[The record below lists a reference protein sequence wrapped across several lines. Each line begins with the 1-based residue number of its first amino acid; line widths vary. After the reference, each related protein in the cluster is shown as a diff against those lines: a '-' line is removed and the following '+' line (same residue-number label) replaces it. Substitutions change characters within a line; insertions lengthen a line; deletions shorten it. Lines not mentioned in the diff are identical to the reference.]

1 MIKEINLKNFRR
13 FEKLK
18 LDINSNIVILVGQ
31 NACGKT
37 SVLESISL
45 ASITKSH
52 RTNNLKE
59 IIKENSLYSDV
70 NINYEDKN
78 YRIVLSNTGKMVQI
92 NNIEQSKLSEYIGKF
107 PTIFFSPS
115 DLDIIISSPTLR
127 RQFINQEISQ
137 ISQKYIKNLN
147 TYNHLLQERNIL
159 LKEMTEV
166 SNTRLLDVLTSQLI
180 EEGKKIITDRMKF
193 INEINKEINNIHS
206 KINSNE
212 FIKLVYQPSTP
223 LDRIE
228 EIFESKKMTD
238 ILSHQTNYGI
248 QRDEIIFLI
257 NDKNV
262 SKFAS
267 QGQIR
272 NVILSTKLALCKII
286 YKYKKKYPIL
296 LLDDVLSELDIT
308 RQNNLLNLLREFNDI
323 QTFITTVD
331 ISSLNKEILKNYQII
346 KL

>member
-1 MIKEINLKNFRR
+1 MIKEINLKNFRK
-13 FEKLK
+13 FAKIK

-37 SVLESISL
+37 SILESISL

-59 IIKENSLYSDV
+59 IIKENTLFSDV
-70 NINYEDKN
+70 NIKYEDKT
-78 YRIVLSNTGKMVQI
+78 YRIVLSNGGKMVQI

-115 DLDIIISSPTLR
+115 DLEIINSSPLLR

-137 ISQKYIKNLN
+137 ISPKYIMSLN
-147 TYNHLLQERNIL
+147 TYNHLLQQRNIL
-159 LKEMTEV
+159 LKEMNET
-166 SNTRLLDVLTSQLI
+166 SDTKILDVLTSQLI
-180 EEGKKIITDRMKF
+180 EEGKKIIEQRMKF
-193 INEINKEINNIHS
+193 IDEINNEINNIHS

-212 FIKLVYQPSTP
+212 FIKIIYQPSTP
-223 LDRIE
+223 LDKIE
-228 EIFESKKMTD
+228 EIFESKKMSD

-272 NVILSTKLALCKII
+272 NVILSTKLTLCKII
-286 YKYKKKYPIL
+286 YKYKRKYPIL

-308 RQNNLLNLLREFNDI
+308 RQNNLLNLLKKFKNI

-331 ISSLNKEILKNYQII
+331 ISSLNKKILEEYQII

>member
-59 IIKENSLYSDV
+59 IIRDNSLFADI
-70 NINYEDKN
+70 NIKYETN
-78 YRIVLSNTGKMVQI
+78 NHRVVLSNSGKMVQI
-92 NNIEQSKLSEYIGKF
+92 NNVEQTKLSEYIGKF

-115 DLDIIISSPTLR
+115 DLEIINSSPTLR
-127 RQFINQEISQ
+127 RQFLNQEISQ
-137 ISQKYIKNLN
+137 LSQRYIKTLN
-147 TYNHLLQERNIL
+147 TYNRLLQERNAL
-159 LKEMTEV
+159 LKEMDSSSDTK
-166 SNTRLLDVLTSQLI
+166 LLDVLTSQLI
-180 EEGKKIITDRMKF
+180 TEGKQIIVDRTKF
-193 INEINKEINNIHS
+193 VDEINAEINNIHS
-206 KINSNE
+206 KINQNE
-212 FIKLVYQPSTP
+212 TIKLVYQPSTP
-223 LDRIE
+223 LDKIE
-228 EIFESKKMTD
+228 EIFESKKMSD
-238 ILSHQTNYGI
+238 ILAHQTNYGV

-262 SKFAS
+262 AKYAS

-272 NVILSTKLALCKII
+272 NVILSTKLTLCKII

-296 LLDDVLSELDIT
+296 LLDDVLSELDIN
-308 RQNNLLNLLREFNDI
+308 RQNNLLNLLKEFKEI

-331 ISSLNKEILKNYQII
+331 ISALNKEILQKYQII